1 MAAPRAGELFSSRE
15 GRTPMA
21 WNAKGILA
29 GVLLVVAAPLLA
41 QATEDNWEGLVRV
54 RSDKIDMVFLAPEA
68 DFRPYTQVILDPSEM
83 AMRQNWLRDQRR
95 RSAASLGNQPTE
107 RDIQRGLERGQ
118 QQFDTYFTEAFTK
131 AGFTIATEPGP
142 DVLRIRSGV
151 VDIDVISPDVGAGRN
166 RTFSEEAGSGTLVVE
181 ARDSQTNALLGR
193 AIERRV
199 AGDNGPWLRT
209 AASNRA
215 DFDRLFRRWAEASA
229 EGLVELKALSPVDV
243 NGERLAR

>member
-1 MAAPRAGELFSSRE
+1 
-15 GRTPMA
+15 MA
-21 WNAKGILA
+21 WNTKGLLA
-29 GVLLVVAAPLLA
+29 GVLLASATPLLA

-54 RSDKIDMVFLAPEA
+54 RSEKIELVYLAPEA
-68 DFRPYTQVILDPSEM
+68 DFRPFTKVLLEPSEM
-83 AMRQNWLRDQRR
+83 AMRNNWLRDQRR
-95 RSAASLGNQPTE
+95 RSATGLGGQPTE
-107 RDIQRGLERGQ
+107 RDITRALERGQ
-118 QQFDTYFTEAFTK
+118 QQFDSYFADAFTS
-131 AGFTIATEPGP
+131 AGFTVVTEPGP

-151 VDIDVISPDVGAGRN
+151 VDIDVTSPDTGGAGRT
-166 RTFSEEAGSGTLVVE
+166 RTFSEEAGAGTLVVE

-209 AASNRA
+209 SASNRA

-229 EGLVELKALSPVDV
+229 NGLIELKALSPVDV

>member
-1 MAAPRAGELFSSRE
+1 
-15 GRTPMA
+15 MA

-29 GVLLVVAAPLLA
+29 GVLLAAASPLLA
-41 QATEDNWEGLVRV
+41 QASEDNWEGLVRV
-54 RSDKIDMVFLAPEA
+54 RSDKIELVYLAPEA
-68 DFRPYTQVILDPSEM
+68 DFRPYTSVLLDPSEL

-95 RSAASLGNQPTE
+95 SSTSLGNQPTE

-118 QQFDTYFTEAFTK
+118 QQFDTYFAEAFTK

-142 DVLRIRSGV
+142 NVARIRSGV
-151 VDIDVISPDVGAGRN
+151 VDIDVVAPDVGAGRT
-166 RTFSEEAGSGTLVVE
+166 RTFADEAGSGTLIVE
-181 ARDSQTNALLGR
+181 VRDSMTNALLGR

-209 AASNRA
+209 SASNRA
-215 DFDRLFRRWAEASA
+215 DFDRLFRRWAETSA
-229 EGLVELKALSPVDV
+229 QGLVELKALSPVDV